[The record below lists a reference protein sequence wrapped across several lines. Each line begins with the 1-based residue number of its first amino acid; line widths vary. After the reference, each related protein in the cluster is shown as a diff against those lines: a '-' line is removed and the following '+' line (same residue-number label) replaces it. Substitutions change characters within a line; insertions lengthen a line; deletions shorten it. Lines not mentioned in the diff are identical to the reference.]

1 MGFRSWL
8 LTVLAIIAVILAGDW
23 IISTAH
29 LNQIEV
35 EATADPPSL
44 VSDGLQKTSITI
56 RITEN
61 GKPRVGDLVNI
72 FLITGSGRILPGWA
86 YTDSEGMIVTEFTPN
101 VYTPYDPVEGAEINI
116 LDISIGQLVEVG
128 KSKVIN
134 IPLIKPTQ

>member
-35 EATADPPSL
+35 EATADPPIL